1 MPDRFLN
8 PVEEPKKQT
17 SLEVLVNK
25 LKKVLLPNK
34 KTTAMECQPKNGP
47 TRILAAALWLKLN
60 RKFFSEG
67 TVKEACQLFN
77 IRAKQLSH
85 IITGCKY
92 LGGTQ
97 QITRK

>member
-1 MPDRFLN
+1 M
-8 PVEEPKKQT
+8 
-17 SLEVLVNK
+17 VNK
-25 LKKVLLPNK
+25 FKKVLLLKNN
-34 KTTAMECQPKNGP
+34 TAAMECQPKNGP
-47 TRILAAALWLKLN
+47 TRILAVALWLKLN

-77 IRAKQLSH
+77 VRAKQLSH

-97 QITRK
+97 QKTRK

>member
-1 MPDRFLN
+1 
-8 PVEEPKKQT
+8 
-17 SLEVLVNK
+17 
-25 LKKVLLPNK
+25 
-34 KTTAMECQPKNGP
+34 MECQPKNGP
-47 TRILAAALWLKLN
+47 TRILAVALWLKLK

-77 IRAKQLSH
+77 IRAKQLSR

-97 QITRK
+97 QKQENLNALGQSQLLIQKNWLQNRRIKGQPEVKATIR